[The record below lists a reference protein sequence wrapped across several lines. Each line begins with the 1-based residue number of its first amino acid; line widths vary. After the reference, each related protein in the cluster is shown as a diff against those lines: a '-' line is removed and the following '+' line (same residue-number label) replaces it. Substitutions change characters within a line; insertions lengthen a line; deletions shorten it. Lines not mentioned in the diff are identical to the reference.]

1 MDQYQCD
8 NCHQWRDEEE
18 MDTVTPTICR
28 YCAQALEHQTENYE
42 PMVRWLYGG
51 TDDE

>member
-1 MDQYQCD
+1 MDQYQCE

-28 YCAQALEHQTENYE
+28 YCAQELEAAA
-42 PMVRWLYGG
+42 
-51 TDDE
+51 DE